1 MLIHSIKLVVQ
12 TSLKQQHDN
21 PSKRIPL
28 QLSTHSLKYFSCLLQ
43 NHHYGYTN
51 SPKRYKLKPY
61 AAISKVLHLLCLF
74 WSISPCRF
82 YLCLFRHQH
91 AFNRKQQ
98 RSHEN
103 FVHKKT
109 TCRQKPT
116 AYLAA
121 YQRLKLIKN
130 FSILTIAASYPP

>member
-1 MLIHSIKLVVQ
+1 MLIHSIRLVWCEHRSNNSTTLLQSVYHFNF
-12 TSLKQQHDN
+12 QH
-21 PSKRIPL
+21 I
-28 QLSTHSLKYFSCLLQ
+28 LSNIFLALLQ
-43 NHHYGYTN
+43 NHHCGYTN

-109 TCRQKPT
+109 TCRQKT
-116 AYLAA
+116 AA

-130 FSILTIAASYPP
+130 SAFYR